1 MRVGKPPTD
10 SECFGDAAKR
20 VTAMDSSPKTK
31 ILIAEDESVIA
42 LNLRDML
49 ERAGY
54 EVVGEAAT
62 GKQAVEM
69 TQKLN
74 PDVILMDIKMPE
86 MDGLTAAKEINKT
99 QQRLIIMLTAYYDQ
113 EFLERAKQVGV
124 FGYLVKPVA
133 EQDIVPAIVTALA
146 RYEKER
152 TTQQAVMKLE
162 QTLADRK
169 LVERA
174 KGVIMQQ
181 WRISEAEAY
190 RRLQKESQD
199 KRIPMAELARTIL
212 KETGML

>member
-1 MRVGKPPTD
+1 M
-10 SECFGDAAKR
+10 EQQ
-20 VTAMDSSPKTK
+20 PKTK
-31 ILIAEDESVIA
+31 ILIAEDESVIT

-69 TQKLN
+69 TDKLN
-74 PDVILMDIKMPE
+74 PDVNLMDIKMPE
-86 MDGLTAAKEINKT
+86 MDGLTAATEIGKR
-99 QQRLIIMLTAYYDQ
+99 QLRLVIMLTAYYDND
-113 EFLERAKQVGV
+113 FLARAKQAGV
-124 FGYLVKPVA
+124 FGYLVKPVT
-133 EQDIVPAIVTALA
+133 EQDLVPAIETAHSQF
-146 RYEKER
+146 KER
-152 TTQQAVMKLE
+152 RATQQEVVKLE

-181 WRISEAEAY
+181 WRITEAEAY

-199 KRIPMAELARTIL
+199 KRIPMSDLARNIL
-212 KETGML
+212 RETGML

>member
-1 MRVGKPPTD
+1 MQQTL
-10 SECFGDAAKR
+10 
-20 VTAMDSSPKTK
+20 KTK

-69 TQKLN
+69 ATQLN

-86 MDGLTAAKEINKT
+86 MDGITAAKEITN
-99 QQRLIIMLTAYYDQ
+99 QQPRLIIVLTAYYDND
-113 EFLERAKQVGV
+113 FLARAKQAGV
-124 FGYLVKPVA
+124 FGYVVKPVT
-133 EQDIVPAIVTALA
+133 ERDLVPAIEIA
-146 RYEKER
+146 RAQFMEKRATEQEVVR
-152 TTQQAVMKLE
+152 LE
-162 QTLADRK
+162 ETLANRK

-181 WRISEAEAY
+181 WRITEAEAY

-199 KRIPMAELARTIL
+199 KRVPMAELARNIL
-212 KETGML
+212 RETGMLDER

>member
-1 MRVGKPPTD
+1 
-10 SECFGDAAKR
+10 
-20 VTAMDSSPKTK
+20 MDSSPKTK

-49 ERAGY
+49 ERAGF

-86 MDGLTAAKEINKT
+86 MDGLTAAKEINKA
-99 QQRLIIMLTAYYDQ
+99 QQRLIIMLTAYYDAD
-113 EFLERAKQVGV
+113 FLARANQAGV

-133 EQDIVPAIVTALA
+133 EQDLVPAIVTALA

-152 TTQQAVMKLE
+152 ATQQAVMKLE

-169 LVERA
+169 LIERA

-181 WRISEAEAY
+181 WRITEAEAY

-199 KRIPMAELARTIL
+199 KRVSMAELARTIL